1 MGAFGSA
8 AIPVTALLA
17 RLRHTGSLWAI
28 ANRLT
33 ISAELAAVV
42 ERARRAAG
50 DAGELRS
57 SPAASPSSPLSPEAR
72 AALAEWRTSGDYD
85 RAVAEIV
92 ARDPD
97 LATQ

>member
-1 MGAFGSA
+1 M
-8 AIPVTALLA
+8 
-17 RLRHTGSLWAI
+17 

-57 SPAASPSSPLSPEAR
+57 SPAAPPSSPLSPEAR